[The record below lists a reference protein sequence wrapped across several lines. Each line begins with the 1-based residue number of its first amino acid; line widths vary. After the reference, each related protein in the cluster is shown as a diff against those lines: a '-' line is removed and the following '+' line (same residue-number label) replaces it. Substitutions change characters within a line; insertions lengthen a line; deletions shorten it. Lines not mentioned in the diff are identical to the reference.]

1 MNSLTQNVLNLQN
14 LEKGTYKY
22 DLVFS
27 EIFFGVQPAMNAIV
41 NSFATSLRGDVQ
53 AGESLAMEHI
63 VTCCDKFQ
71 YKGYEF
77 LTFYKKTLHNKMVD
91 LVRSI
96 TADKMKHNTSYD
108 ISLSV
113 GGQDGLT
120 EEDRFQDAALQVQDT
135 YNEESVLSIGTLL
148 DEYAKVKPVEADLVG
163 LQMTFSA
170 EGYKKQDL
178 SNAIAAYFG
187 EEEYSNKLQARFS
200 RAIKNFKKFA
210 SDKGYSFNF

>member
-96 TADKMKHNTSYD
+96 TADKMKHNTSYA

-120 EEDRFQDAALQVQDT
+120 EEDRFHDEALQVTDIYREGLT
-135 YNEESVLSIGTLL
+135 LSIETIL
-148 DEYAKVKPVEADLVG
+148 DEYAAVKPVEADLVN
-163 LQMTFSA
+163 LQITYSA
-170 EGYKKQDL
+170 EGYKQQDL
-178 SNAIAAYFG
+178 SKAIAEYFG
-187 EEEYSNKLQARFS
+187 EETYSNKLQARFS
-200 RAIKNFKKFA
+200 RAIKNFKKYA
-210 SDKGYSFNF
+210 DEKGYIFNF